1 MLVYF
6 SSDNAFDDD
15 ILVHRLASFRRR
27 ESHVNANLL
36 FPFCLLE
43 EHALHRE
50 ARQEV
55 GGELIVQNFKESL
68 TTAFLLPSFS
78 QKSSK
83 KISAFF
89 FSRGRVSSAPT
100 SSSYNEQP
108 AD

>member
-1 MLVYF
+1 
-6 SSDNAFDDD
+6 
-15 ILVHRLASFRRR
+15 
-27 ESHVNANLL
+27 
-36 FPFCLLE
+36 LLE